1 MPGNR
6 RWGSWRGVR
15 FGFDDH
21 HPVGA
26 SHHQK
31 IVVVDDQ
38 LAFCGGIDLTGHRW
52 DTCAHRP
59 DEPARVTPQGKAY
72 GPYHEIQAMVSGP
85 VAASLG
91 ELARDRWRALGA
103 EGLPP
108 VVRSSED
115 LWPDDIE
122 PDLEGV
128 RFLIVHPYD
137 LDKEPTRNIVV
148 VADRLGAG
156 TGEMVMCAY
165 GKAARS
171 AIGNQDMS
179 IEAAVVGIVDRVD
192 INDTTSEEMREAAR
206 RLVQENGR
214 P

>member
-1 MPGNR
+1 MI
-6 RWGSWRGVR
+6 VR
-15 FGFDDH
+15 AAPHGRPQSSRLRAIGAAAECRPYNDASRTLKMFLAKV
-21 HPVGA
+21 VGTVW
-26 SHHQK
+26 STK
-31 IVVVDDQ
+31 K
-38 LAFCGGIDLTGHRW
+38 T
-52 DTCAHRP
+52 
-59 DEPARVTPQGKAY
+59 
-72 GPYHEIQAMVSGP
+72 
-85 VAASLG
+85 
-91 ELARDRWRALGA
+91 
-103 EGLPP
+103 
-108 VVRSSED
+108 
-115 LWPDDIE
+115 

-156 TGEMVMCAY
+156 TGEMVMCAF

-171 AIGNQDMS
+171 AIGNQEMS

-192 INDTTSEEMREAAR
+192 ISDTSSDEMREAAR